1 MYGDDTMA
9 GRIQKSGLI
18 QVSSKTLGH
27 ISAGL
32 YRSPA
37 SALKELVSNSFD
49 ADASTVN
56 ITTNRPS
63 FDVVTCSDD
72 GDGMTIDSF
81 IALMEGGIGASDKR
95 RGPPLTKRGRPVIG
109 RIGIGLLALAQ
120 ICHEFQ
126 VISHHRE
133 SKAAFRATVRL
144 VDYLQE
150 TIDETES
157 APSKVYEVGE
167 YECSSIEYN
176 ASAAGMSVVA
186 SDVKRGFVKRFR
198 EHGGPPVP
206 RDFKR
211 FVTDISTSS
220 KRSVRMLGDYPN
232 MIWGLSIACPIHYL
246 KEGPVVGKQVL
257 PKIKQALLDYK
268 FEVLVDGVHLRK
280 PILLPN
286 PVSSD
291 EEKFTYNVFNL
302 SEDSQVYG
310 QKLKFAGY
318 IFAQGGKSL
327 YPAELRGILVRIKNV
342 AIGTYD
348 PSLLGYPI
356 AEGPRF
362 GWLSGEIYVEDGL
375 EDALNVDRDSFNEM
389 HPHYISLQ
397 ESLHRKLQNE
407 VFPKVIKGISI
418 RREYRQERQREEHEE
433 RFSRLVSTVLEKPYQ
448 IELSKARLTDRVL
461 IDDTTGKIIVDN
473 TASWP
478 TPQNRR
484 EIAQRIAIA
493 YRLSERAGSTED
505 QHKMFYTLLQ
515 EIFRIW

>member
-1 MYGDDTMA
+1 MTTRTA
-9 GRIQKSGLI
+9 RSGPI

-49 ADASTVN
+49 ADATTVN

-63 FDVVTCSDD
+63 FDVVTCSDN
-72 GDGMTIDSF
+72 GDGMTFDSF
-81 IALMEGGIGASDKR
+81 VSLMEGGIGDSDKR
-95 RGPPLTKRGRPVIG
+95 RGPPVTKRGRPVIG

-133 SKAAFRATVRL
+133 SRTAFRATVRL
-144 VDYLQE
+144 IDYLQE

-167 YECSSIEYN
+167 YECTPVRYE

-198 EHGGPPVP
+198 EHGGKPVP
-206 RDFKR
+206 RDFKK
-211 FVTDISTSS
+211 FITDVSTYGN
-220 KRSVRMLGDYPN
+220 RSVRMLGDYPN
-232 MIWGLSIACPIHYL
+232 MIWGLSIACPIPYL
-246 KEGPVVGKQVL
+246 EKGPVIGKQVL
-257 PKIKQALLDYK
+257 PRVKKALLDYN
-268 FEVLVDGVHLRK
+268 FEVIVDGVRLRK

-286 PVSSD
+286 PASSSQ
-291 EEKFTYNVFNL
+291 ERFTYNVFEL
-302 SEDSQVYG
+302 DEDSQVYG
-310 QKLKFAGY
+310 QKLKFVGY
-318 IFAQGGKSL
+318 IFAQGGKSI

-348 PSLLGYPI
+348 ESLLGYPI

-397 ESLHRKLQNE
+397 DILHEKLHDE
-407 VFPKVIKGISI
+407 VFPKVIKGIAE
-418 RREYRQERQREEHEE
+418 RRGFRQERQRREYEEQ
-433 RFSRLVSTVLEKPYQ
+433 FSRLVSDVLKRPYQ
-448 IELSKARLTDRVL
+448 IELSEARVTDRVV
-461 IDDTTGKIIVDN
+461 IDDDRGKITVDN
-473 TASWP
+473 TAPWP
-478 TPQNRR
+478 RR
-484 EIAQRIAIA
+484 QDRRDIAQKIVIA
-493 YRLSERAGSTED
+493 YRLSERAGSIEE
-505 QHKMFYTLLQ
+505 QHETFYTLLQ
-515 EIFRIW
+515 EIFKIW